1 MTDEDIDATH
11 WLPPDHPIVPPE
23 RLAKGDLRFE
33 EAPEGKID
41 RGGIEIRSYG
51 EPLFHYA
58 ATGSITENQRQA
70 GERLFVLHHASWA
83 ARFKTM
89 RFGHAP
95 KATDLEVSKRLAL
108 DYLAAMDAV
117 RGQREKRVAYSVCCY
132 GEYIRNLVAGKDLRH
147 KQRTGMELLRA
158 ALDDLIKHFGL

>member
-1 MTDEDIDATH
+1 MTESDATQ
-11 WLPPDHPIVPPE
+11 WLPPNHPIVSPE

-58 ATGSITENQRQA
+58 LKGIITEVQRQA

-89 RFGHAP
+89 QFGHHP
-95 KATDLEVSKRLAL
+95 KATDLEVSKKLAL
-108 DYLAAMDAV
+108 DYLAAIDAV
-117 RGQREKRVAYSVCCY
+117 RGQMQKRVAYSVCCY
-132 GEYIRNLVAGKDLRH
+132 GEYVGNLVASSK
-147 KQRTGMELLRA
+147 RTAERRGIVLLRC
-158 ALDDLIKHFGL
+158 ALDDLAKHFGL